1 MAQRQRRGRKII
13 GIILII
19 GLLWAGSHYWKK
31 WSAPAGG
38 GPAVPPTVVDVAA
51 AQQQEWYDQIKATGT
66 MSAFQGVML
75 KPQVAGQITKI
86 QFQSGTY
93 VKKDTALF
101 QIYPDIIK
109 AQLERNQAALKL
121 TQLDYARGKT
131 LFEKNVISR
140 QDFDKITS
148 DLQQNQAN
156 VAQAEAQLV
165 QYNITAPFDGMLGLK
180 EVDVGSY
187 VTMGQNLVQ
196 LQQITP
202 IRVEFT
208 VPEVYLGKIALGQTV
223 DIAPS
228 YNPELTIAGKVYA
241 LNSAINTDTRTLAIW
256 AKVPNEDRKL
266 MPGMFVEVT
275 LYAGNQN
282 KVVTVPQTSIVYSP
296 QGLYVYKVVDHKA
309 VKTIVTVG
317 LRKGND
323 IEVKSGL
330 NAGEVVVT
338 AGQIKL
344 TDNAPVMVKPPAA
357 PVVVPKEN
365 DPSDPTSTG
374 SSTDD
379 SAPAATSE

>member
-1 MAQRQRRGRKII
+1 MAQRHARKII
-13 GIILII
+13 GIILVI
-19 GLLWAGSHYWKK
+19 LSLWAGFHYWKT

-38 GPAVPPTVVDVAA
+38 GPAIPPTVVDAA
-51 AQQQEWYDQIKATGT
+51 PAQQQAWYDQIKATGT

-93 VKKDTALF
+93 IKKDTALF
-101 QIYPDIIK
+101 QIYPDIVK

-121 TQLDYARGKT
+121 AELDYARGKI

-156 VAQAEAQLV
+156 VAQAEAQLL

-208 VPEVYLGKIALGQTV
+208 VPEVYLNKVALGQTV

-228 YNPELTIAGKVYA
+228 YNPQINVVGKVYA

-256 AKVPNEDRKL
+256 AKVPNDDHKL

-282 KVVTVPQTSIVYSP
+282 KVITVPQTSIVYSP
-296 QGLYVYKVVDHKA
+296 QGLYVYKVVDKKA

-323 IEVKSGL
+323 IEVTSGL
-330 NAGEVVVT
+330 EVGQIVVT

-344 TDNAPVMVKPPAA
+344 IDNAPVIVKPPAA
-357 PVVVPKEN
+357 PRVTPSKN
-365 DPSDPTSTG
+365 DLSDLASTQ
-374 SSTDD
+374 SSTDN
-379 SAPAATSE
+379 SRPAATSE